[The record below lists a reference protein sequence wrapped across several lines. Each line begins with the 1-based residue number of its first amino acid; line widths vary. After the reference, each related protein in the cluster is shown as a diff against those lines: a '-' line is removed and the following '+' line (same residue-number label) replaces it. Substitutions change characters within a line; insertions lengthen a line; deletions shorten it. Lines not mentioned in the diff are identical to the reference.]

1 MGVRLVRAT
10 PGLPVYLG
18 GGVVVWLVCRS
29 LASHGLADSL
39 LGALVLAMVRLLGL
53 ALVVIL
59 YFRRTGQLAQAR
71 VDLQRLRHLL
81 ADRKPWLEA
90 PTPSRR
96 RLFRLLRWALR
107 VQG

>member
-1 MGVRLVRAT
+1 MGLRLARST

-18 GGVVVWLVCRS
+18 GGLAVWLTCRT
-29 LASHGLADSL
+29 LASHGLAGSL
-39 LGALVLAMVRLLGL
+39 LGVLVLGLVRLLGI

-59 YFRRTGQLAQAR
+59 YFRRTGQLTQAGA
-71 VDLQRLRHLL
+71 DLHRLRHLL

-96 RLFRLLRWALR
+96 WLFRLLRWALR